1 MSNRII
7 ESSVPNSSRANCL
20 AVSVLPTP
28 VGPTNKNEPI
38 GRPDLLKPI
47 RFLRIERATLST
59 ASS

>member
-1 MSNRII
+1 MIASLLPNMSI
-7 ESSVPNSSRANCL
+7 ANCL
-20 AVSVLPTP
+20 ANSVLPTP